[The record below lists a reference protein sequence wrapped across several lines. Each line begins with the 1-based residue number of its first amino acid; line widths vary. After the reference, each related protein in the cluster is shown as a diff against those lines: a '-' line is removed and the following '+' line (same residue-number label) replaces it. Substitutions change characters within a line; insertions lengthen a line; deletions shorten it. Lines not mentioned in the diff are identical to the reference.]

1 MSVPRGDQRGGARRQ
16 RVTRRVAFLGP
27 VGVGLVVLFTLIAL
41 IGFALRSPQPH
52 GIPVGVVG
60 PPAAVAQLSAGF
72 AAKAPGALQLTPY
85 ATEAA
90 ARAAVDGR
98 SVDAALVL
106 GPGSARLIV
115 AGAAGPAISG
125 AITEI
130 VGAAFQAQGTAVA
143 VETVHPFPA
152 GDPQGL
158 ILFFTILALLIASVV
173 AGSVV
178 GLLDRLRWDARL
190 LMVAG
195 YGLGAGLVGMGTAAW
210 VAGGYGTGFWS
221 AAALVALAG
230 AGVAAAA
237 AASTRLLGRAGVAL
251 AALVLVLLDLI
262 SSGGPLGTVMLPGFY
277 RWLAPGMPAAQLF
290 SAVRGALFFGG
301 AGVGG
306 PAVVLIAWLAGGLA
320 VAGLAELVRSPR
332 PQPAPHAAPPA
343 AEPA

>member
-1 MSVPRGDQRGGARRQ
+1 
-16 RVTRRVAFLGP
+16 VTVLGP
-27 VGVGLVVLFTLIAL
+27 VAVGLVVLFTLIAL

-52 GIPVGVVG
+52 QLPVGVVG
-60 PPAAVAQLSAGF
+60 SAPEVAQLSAGF
-72 AAKAPGALQLTPY
+72 AARAPGAIQLTPY

-90 ARAAVDGR
+90 ARAAIDGR

-106 GPGSARLIV
+106 GPRSARLIV
-115 AGAAGPAISG
+115 AGAAGPAVTG
-125 AITEI
+125 AITGI

-143 VETVHPFPA
+143 VETVHPFAA

-173 AGSVV
+173 AGSLV
-178 GLLDRLRWDARL
+178 GLRDRLRWDARL

-195 YGLGAGLVGMGTAAW
+195 YGLAAGLVGMGTAGW
-210 VAGGYGTGFWS
+210 VAGGYGAGFWS
-221 AAALVALAG
+221 AAALVALGG

-237 AASTRLLGRAGVAL
+237 AAGTRLLGAAGVAV
-251 AALVLVLLDLI
+251 AVLVLVLLDLI
-262 SSGGPLGTVMLPGFY
+262 SSGGPLGTAMLPGFY

-290 SAVRGALFFGG
+290 SAIRGALFFGG

-306 PAVVLIAWLAGGLA
+306 PVVVLGAWLAGGLA
-320 VAGLAELVRSPR
+320 LTGLAELARSPR
-332 PQPAPHAAPPA
+332 PEPTPHAAPPA